1 MLKDNS
7 LKAIIGMI
15 AFAAVLVFA
24 PQRAAAQS
32 LSAQLT
38 DKDIMVSEF
47 NAVNVSDDF
56 DVTVSRGTYGVRLT
70 VDKELAPYVEVYVR
84 SKVLYISYDEKAVP
98 KELRK
103 VYRGK
108 GGLTPTFR
116 VVAYTPE
123 LQAVTLS
130 DNAIL
135 TGVEEFA
142 ANEFELTMAGKSQVR
157 NLSIA
162 AASARVSMKK
172 NAIANLNLK
181 TDRGVEVNTDNNSNL
196 KLTFTG
202 RELALTSDG
211 SSVVVADGPTKSLN
225 LATGGSSQV
234 SVTSN
239 TEKVQVTSEG
249 SSKLTLT
256 GKAEEMEVK
265 GSRSSVVDAFAM
277 PLEEVE
283 ADLSNS
289 SSVTVSVS
297 KKVSVNLVGG
307 SALYYSGSPEFK
319 IFAAD
324 PAPEPRHRQ
333 PLWARRL
340 PQTQA
345 RGSRRLLFRPVHPG
359 GDGAGRRHALCVGN
373 DFRRLRRRRR
383 EPGLCG
389 PGLLAG

>member
-142 ANEFELTMAGKSQVR
+142 ASDFELTMAGKSQVR

-202 RELALTSDG
+202 RELAL
-211 SSVVVADGPTKSLN
+211 
-225 LATGGSSQV
+225 
-234 SVTSN
+234 
-239 TEKVQVTSEG
+239 TSEG

-319 IFAAD
+319 IEKIVKSTL
-324 PAPEPRHRQ
+324 APYG
-333 PLWARRL
+333 
-340 PQTQA
+340 TK
-345 RGSRRLLFRPVHPG
+345 
-359 GDGAGRRHALCVGN
+359 
-373 DFRRLRRRRR
+373 
-383 EPGLCG
+383 
-389 PGLLAG
+389 

>member
-1 MLKDNS
+1 MKMLKDNS

-15 AFAAVLVFA
+15 AFAAVLLVA

-38 DKDIMVSEF
+38 DKDITVSEF

-56 DVTVSRGTYGVRLT
+56 EVTVSRGTYGVRLT

-103 VYRGK
+103 QYRGK
-108 GGLTPTFR
+108 GSLTPVFR
-116 VVAYTPE
+116 VMAYTPE

-130 DNAIL
+130 DNATL
-135 TGVEEFA
+135 SGVEEFN
-142 ANEFELTMAGKSQVR
+142 ANEFELTMAGKSQVK
-157 NLSIA
+157 NLSVSA
-162 AASARVSMKK
+162 SSARVTMKK
-172 NAIANLNLK
+172 NTVASLNLK
-181 TDRGVEVNTDNNSNL
+181 TDRGVEVNTDNNANL

-202 RELALTSDG
+202 RELALTADG
-211 SSVVVADGPTKSLN
+211 SSVVVADGPTRSMN

-234 SVTSN
+234 SVNSD
-239 TEKVQVTSEG
+239 TEKVEVTSEG

-256 GKAEEMEVK
+256 GKALELAVK

-283 ADLSNS
+283 ANLSNS
-289 SSVTVSVS
+289 STVTVSVS

-307 SALYYSGSPEFK
+307 SALYYSGSPVFQIEK
-319 IFAAD
+319 IVKSTL
-324 PAPEPRHRQ
+324 APYG
-333 PLWARRL
+333 
-340 PQTQA
+340 TK
-345 RGSRRLLFRPVHPG
+345 
-359 GDGAGRRHALCVGN
+359 
-373 DFRRLRRRRR
+373 
-383 EPGLCG
+383 
-389 PGLLAG
+389 